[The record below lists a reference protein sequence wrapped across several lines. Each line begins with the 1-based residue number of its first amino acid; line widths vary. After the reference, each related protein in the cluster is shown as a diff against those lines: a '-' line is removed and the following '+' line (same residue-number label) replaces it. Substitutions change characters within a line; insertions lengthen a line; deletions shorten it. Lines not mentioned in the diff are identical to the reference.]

1 MNMYYFC
8 QKPLFVE
15 FKNTTIFLGTVRHLI
30 LVSIVFTL
38 CLATLHSQ
46 KSQDKDVF
54 TVVLDAGHG
63 GKDSGNRGNQ
73 YYEKHIALN
82 VTLKI
87 GAILEKNSDI
97 NIIYTRKSDVFI
109 PLNKRADIAN
119 SAKADLFVSIHC
131 DAHTSNAYGAGT
143 FVLGLH
149 ENDRNFRIAQKEN
162 SVIFLEEDY
171 EKNYD
176 GFDPN
181 NPESVISLVLMQ
193 ETYLD
198 QSIQAANVIQQSFVR
213 NLKRKNRTVKQAG
226 FLVLRNTYM
235 PSVLVELGFL
245 TNKIE
250 GAYLNSKKGQNE
262 MSEAIAKAI
271 VSYKNLLQSDLQ
283 ENIVFEQSSTNKEEN
298 SLGSKYTFRVQISAS
313 KTMLEPKSFNF
324 NGLSPII
331 RIKTGSL
338 YKYFLGNAASY
349 EKAKE
354 LQQRAIEKGYS
365 DSFVVAFQ
373 GDEIVHLNNALKRN

>member
-1 MNMYYFC
+1 MYYFC

-15 FKNTTIFLGTVRHLI
+15 FKNTTIFLGTVRHLV
-30 LVSIVFTL
+30 LVFIVFNFSLTIL
-38 CLATLHSQ
+38 YSQ

-73 YYEKHIALN
+73 YYEKHIALT

-87 GAILEKNSDI
+87 GAILKKIPDV
-97 NIIYTRKSDVFI
+97 NIIYTRKTDVFI

-198 QSIQAANVIQQSFVR
+198 QSIQAANTIQQSFVR
-213 NLKRKNRTVKQAG
+213 NLKRKTDR
-226 FLVLRNTYM
+226 
-235 PSVLVELGFL
+235 
-245 TNKIE
+245 
-250 GAYLNSKKGQNE
+250 
-262 MSEAIAKAI
+262 
-271 VSYKNLLQSDLQ
+271 
-283 ENIVFEQSSTNKEEN
+283 
-298 SLGSKYTFRVQISAS
+298 
-313 KTMLEPKSFNF
+313 
-324 NGLSPII
+324 
-331 RIKTGSL
+331 
-338 YKYFLGNAASY
+338 
-349 EKAKE
+349 
-354 LQQRAIEKGYS
+354 
-365 DSFVVAFQ
+365 
-373 GDEIVHLNNALKRN
+373 

>member
-15 FKNTTIFLGTVRHLI
+15 FKNTTIFLGTVRHLV
-30 LVSIVFTL
+30 LVSIVFAL
-38 CLATLHSQ
+38 PLATLFSQ
-46 KSQDKDVF
+46 KSQDKDMF

-73 YYEKHIALN
+73 YYEKHIVLN

-87 GAILEKNSDI
+87 GAILKKIPDI
-97 NIIYTRKSDVFI
+97 NIIYTRKNDVFI
-109 PLNKRADIAN
+109 PLNRRADIAN

-131 DAHTSNAYGAGT
+131 DAHTSKAYGAGT

-171 EKNYD
+171 EKNYN

-198 QSIQAANVIQQSFVR
+198 QSIQAANTIQQSFVR

-283 ENIVFEQSSTNKEEN
+283 EGVVFEDSSTNTEEN
-298 SLGSKYTFRVQISAS
+298 NLGSEYTFRVQISAS

-324 NGLSPII
+324 KGLSPIK
-331 RIKTGSL
+331 RLKSGSL
-338 YKYFLGNAASY
+338 YKYFLGNATSY

-354 LQQRAIEKGYS
+354 MQQRAIEKGYS
-365 DSFVVAFQ
+365 GSFVVAFQ
-373 GDEIVHLNNALKRN
+373 GEEIVPLNNALKRN

>member
-15 FKNTTIFLGTVRHLI
+15 FKNTTIFLGTVHHLV
-30 LVSIVFTL
+30 LVFIVFTFSL
-38 CLATLHSQ
+38 TILYSQ
-46 KSQDKDVF
+46 KFQDKDVF

-73 YYEKHIALN
+73 YYEKHIALT

-87 GAILEKNSDI
+87 GAILKKIPDV

-198 QSIQAANVIQQSFVR
+198 QSIQAANTIQQSFVR

-283 ENIVFEQSSTNKEEN
+283 EDVVFEDSSTNMEEN
-298 SLGSKYTFRVQISAS
+298 SLVSEYTFRVQISAS

-324 NGLSPII
+324 KGLSPIK
-331 RIKTGSL
+331 RTKSGSL
-338 YKYFLGNAASY
+338 YKYFLGNATSY

-365 DSFVVAFQ
+365 GSFVVAFQ
-373 GDEIVHLNNALKRN
+373 GEEIVPLNNALKRN

>member
-1 MNMYYFC
+1 MNEYVLLLPKALFCRIQKYDYFFGNC
-8 QKPLFVE
+8 SRSYSCLFVSALYL
-15 FKNTTIFLGTVRHLI
+15 T
-30 LVSIVFTL
+30 
-38 CLATLHSQ
+38 AMYSQ
-46 KSQDKDVF
+46 KSKDNDVF

-87 GAILEKNSDI
+87 GAILKSNPEIK
-97 NIIYTRKSDVFI
+97 IIYTRKSDVFI

-131 DAHTSNAYGAGT
+131 DAHNSNAYGAGT

-193 ETYLD
+193 
-198 QSIQAANVIQQSFVR
+198 
-213 NLKRKNRTVKQAG
+213 K
-226 FLVLRNTYM
+226 
-235 PSVLVELGFL
+235 
-245 TNKIE
+245 
-250 GAYLNSKKGQNE
+250 
-262 MSEAIAKAI
+262 
-271 VSYKNLLQSDLQ
+271 
-283 ENIVFEQSSTNKEEN
+283 
-298 SLGSKYTFRVQISAS
+298 
-313 KTMLEPKSFNF
+313 
-324 NGLSPII
+324 PI
-331 RIKTGSL
+331 
-338 YKYFLGNAASY
+338 
-349 EKAKE
+349 
-354 LQQRAIEKGYS
+354 
-365 DSFVVAFQ
+365 
-373 GDEIVHLNNALKRN
+373 

>member
-1 MNMYYFC
+1 MYYFC
-8 QKPLFVE
+8 QKPFFVE
-15 FKNTTIFLGTVRHLI
+15 FKNTTIFLGTLRDFVLAF
-30 LVSIVFTL
+30 IVTVHSL
-38 CLATLHSQ
+38 TAIYSQ
-46 KSQDKDVF
+46 KSQDNDVF

-87 GAILEKNSDI
+87 GAILKRNSDI

-119 SAKADLFVSIHC
+119 SSKADLFVSIHC

-198 QSIQAANVIQQSFVR
+198 QSIQAANTIQQSFVR

-283 ENIVFEQSSTNKEEN
+283 EDVLFEELSTNKEEN

-313 KTMLEPKSFNF
+313 RTMLEPKSFNF
-324 NGLSPII
+324 KGLSPIK
-331 RIKTGSL
+331 RIKSCLL
-338 YKYFLGNAASY
+338 YTSPSPRDRG
-349 EKAKE
+349 
-354 LQQRAIEKGYS
+354 
-365 DSFVVAFQ
+365 
-373 GDEIVHLNNALKRN
+373 